1 MLDSFKK
8 FAISKLNV
16 VVSLP
21 DEILVTGVFSDDE
34 LADVGAVI
42 FVIFHFFAVIVRIIV
57 NIFAF

>member
-16 VVSLP
+16 VVALP

-34 LADVGAVI
+34 VADVCAVI
-42 FVIFHFFAVIVRIIV
+42 LS
-57 NIFAF
+57 